1 MSRYTGPSCRL
12 CRRAGVKLF
21 LKGNRCYSEKCAIAR
36 RNTIPGQHSHR
47 RRKFSEYGLRLH
59 EKQKLRRMYGMTE
72 RQFERFFENA
82 SRMAGQKGH
91 NFIQLLE
98 RRLDNVVYRL
108 GFASSRAQARQ
119 LVSHGHITVNGKRLD
134 IPSALV
140 KVGDVIGIASK
151 SRDIPIIKEN
161 LEVAS
166 ARTTPEWLELQ
177 AERMEGRVISLPTRE
192 QIDVPVN
199 EQLIVEFYAR

>member
-1 MSRYTGPSCRL
+1 M
-12 CRRAGVKLF
+12 
-21 LKGNRCYSEKCAIAR
+21 
-36 RNTIPGQHSHR
+36 
-47 RRKFSEYGLRLH
+47 
-59 EKQKLRRMYGMTE
+59 
-72 RQFERFFENA
+72 
-82 SRMAGQKGH
+82 
-91 NFIQLLE
+91 
-98 RRLDNVVYRL
+98 DNVVYRL

-177 AERMEGRVISLPTRE
+177 AERMEGE
-192 QIDVPVN
+192 
-199 EQLIVEFYAR
+199 

>member
-1 MSRYTGPSCRL
+1 
-12 CRRAGVKLF
+12 
-21 LKGNRCYSEKCAIAR
+21 
-36 RNTIPGQHSHR
+36 
-47 RRKFSEYGLRLH
+47 
-59 EKQKLRRMYGMTE
+59 MTE

-192 QIDVPVN
+192 QLMFLSTSSSSSSSTLDN
-199 EQLIVEFYAR
+199 Y

>member
-1 MSRYTGPSCRL
+1 
-12 CRRAGVKLF
+12 
-21 LKGNRCYSEKCAIAR
+21 
-36 RNTIPGQHSHR
+36 
-47 RRKFSEYGLRLH
+47 
-59 EKQKLRRMYGMTE
+59 MYGMTE

>member
-1 MSRYTGPSCRL
+1 
-12 CRRAGVKLF
+12 
-21 LKGNRCYSEKCAIAR
+21 
-36 RNTIPGQHSHR
+36 
-47 RRKFSEYGLRLH
+47 
-59 EKQKLRRMYGMTE
+59 MYGMTE

-98 RRLDNVVYRL
+98 QRLDNVVYRL

-119 LVSHGHITVNGKRLD
+119 LVTHGHITVNGKRLD

-140 KVGDVIGIASK
+140 KVGDVIGIAPKSK
-151 SRDIPIIKEN
+151 DIPIIKEN

-166 ARTTPEWLELQ
+166 ARTMPEWLELQ
-177 AERMEGRVISLPTRE
+177 PERMEGRVISLPTRE

>member
-1 MSRYTGPSCRL
+1 M
-12 CRRAGVKLF
+12 
-21 LKGNRCYSEKCAIAR
+21 
-36 RNTIPGQHSHR
+36 
-47 RRKFSEYGLRLH
+47 
-59 EKQKLRRMYGMTE
+59 
-72 RQFERFFENA
+72 
-82 SRMAGQKGH
+82 
-91 NFIQLLE
+91 
-98 RRLDNVVYRL
+98 
-108 GFASSRAQARQ
+108 
-119 LVSHGHITVNGKRLD
+119 VSHGHITVNGKRLD

>member
-1 MSRYTGPSCRL
+1 
-12 CRRAGVKLF
+12 
-21 LKGNRCYSEKCAIAR
+21 
-36 RNTIPGQHSHR
+36 
-47 RRKFSEYGLRLH
+47 
-59 EKQKLRRMYGMTE
+59 
-72 RQFERFFENA
+72 
-82 SRMAGQKGH
+82 MAGQKGH